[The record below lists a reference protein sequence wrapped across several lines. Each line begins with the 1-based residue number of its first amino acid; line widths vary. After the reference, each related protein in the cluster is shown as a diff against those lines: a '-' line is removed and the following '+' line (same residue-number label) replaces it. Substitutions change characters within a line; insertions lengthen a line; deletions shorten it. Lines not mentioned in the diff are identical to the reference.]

1 MDLFLEKAGGIFD
14 LMFDAV
20 SEGIIVID
28 PQQRI
33 VKSNQAASNMFGYRS
48 EELLGQP
55 LDILIPKNYR
65 SSHSK
70 NVEKFV
76 HEKKARKMG
85 QGRWLGK

>member
-33 VKSNQAASNMFGYRS
+33 VKSNQAASNMFGYQA
-48 EELLGQP
+48 EELLSQP
-55 LDILIPKNYR
+55 MDKLLDIL
-65 SSHSK
+65 
-70 NVEKFV
+70 
-76 HEKKARKMG
+76 
-85 QGRWLGK
+85 